1 MTRTTRTIRLAALL
15 LAAAAFAMPSY
26 ATAAEHS
33 WKDFEGVT
41 NTSFVEPGGDRAI
54 QLSIEVP
61 AAVHDVYAAF
71 TTSAG
76 FSSWAVPLARVEL
89 RIGGLIEADY
99 NADAKLGDRTNI
111 HNQIVAYI
119 PDRLLVFRNVQ
130 APPDLTSAELFQ
142 KTSTAVEFE
151 SIGPTRTRVTLTNA
165 GYGTG
170 EEWSALYRKFEWGDA
185 YTLAALRKRF
195 EQGPTDWAAL
205 RRRAES
211 AAASRAVTQPA
222 APGPAKK

>member
-1 MTRTTRTIRLAALL
+1 MTHHCKSRLAALL
-15 LAAAAFAMPSY
+15 LATATFAIPAF

-41 NTSFVEPGGDRAI
+41 NTSFVEPSGDRAI

-61 AAVHDVYAAF
+61 AAVHDVYAAL
-71 TTSAG
+71 TTSEG

-99 NADAKLGDRTNI
+99 DANAKLGDRTNI

-130 APPDLTSAELFQ
+130 APPDLTSAALFQ
-142 KTSTAVEFE
+142 KTSTAIEFE
-151 SIGPTRTRVTLTNA
+151 SLGPTRTRVTLTNA
-165 GYGTG
+165 GYGAG

-205 RRRAES
+205 RSRAQ
-211 AAASRAVTQPA
+211 AAAAAKAVAPPA
-222 APGPAKK
+222 AAAPASR